1 MCSGRAVQTKG
12 LGSALVAARKR
23 LIAACSSTSEP
34 NVPRLSRRL
43 VSLAKSPS
51 TALSHEAAVGRG
63 EVEGPA
69 GMPLQPRHHLG
80 MLMGAVV
87 VQHGVDQLAGRD
99 HRLNRVQ
106 DADE

>member
-12 LGSALVAARKR
+12 LGSALVSARKR

-43 VSLAKSPS
+43 VSLAKRP
-51 TALSHEAAVGRG
+51 LDGVEPRGRGRG

-69 GMPLQPRHHLG
+69 GMALQPRHHLG

-87 VQHGVDQLAGRD
+87 VEDGVDQLAGRNR
-99 HRLNRVQ
+99 RL
-106 DADE
+106 